1 MVPQE
6 GFEPVTVA
14 VLSGASPTLLD
25 YCGTS
30 KFGSPGGIRTHSVRR
45 RYFLRVVAG
54 PIRQRGHTTK
64 TWRVRVESNHRLMVL
79 QTIALALGH
88 ALMVG
93 YPGFEPGKMTRS
105 LGPPLCLISPVA
117 HKTKAPIS
125 RGSSISGLLKH
136 HVYMPRSRNGEP
148 ALSNDER
155 Q

>member
-1 MVPQE
+1 MVH
-6 GFEPVTVA
+6 GVRFGLHTATTLKLCGSYLVWLPV
-14 VLSGASPTLLD
+14 
-25 YCGTS
+25 
-30 KFGSPGGIRTHSVRR
+30 H
-45 RYFLRVVAG
+45 
-54 PIRQRGHTTK
+54 K

-125 RGSSISGLLKH
+125 RGSSNSGLLKH